1 MSSED
6 DDDEDFASQ
15 LPVPDATPASLED
28 LVDEARKHARFALKQ
43 LVLVARGKGGR
54 GGQSRAGAAR
64 MILELSRFVGSEAED
79 LKPKKGGASMHS
91 IPLTEEQRAAMKA
104 ELIKRRQAGSQQ

>member
-6 DDDEDFASQ
+6 EDDEDFASQ
-15 LPVPDATPASLED
+15 LPVPDAVAASLED
-28 LVDEARKHARFALKQ
+28 IVDEARRHARFALDQ
-43 LVLVARGKGGR
+43 LVLVARGRGGR
-54 GGQSRAGAAR
+54 GAASRAQAAR
-64 MILELSRFVGSEAED
+64 LLLELSRFVGSEAED